1 MLIFSQWLSFGWQAE
16 MVDANIFIGQ
26 QHGCCVS
33 TRANSRRL
41 SSFSVRIEGVTD
53 PSPFL
58 RTCWLRLEEGAGAN
72 YPKGSYEN
80 INNCV
85 CLPDQ
90 PVLRPTQTFWFQE
103 VQSEGGEGL
112 IRCVEVTRRCVDCA
126 LIVEERRSRLGQ
138 SLLFMWVFQD
148 QKKTDNWNNTVF
160 EQQIASKNPW
170 IQLSWK
176 ILSTGYMYLSTKS
189 WSHSQVLLL
198 PLMSHTINLH
208 RCRNVCFL
216 LKKYSANVIKY
227 TTTKMDP
234 PSYTGPFAW

>member
-33 TRANSRRL
+33 TRANSRKL

-58 RTCWLRLEEGAGAN
+58 RPCWLRLEEGAGAN

-90 PVLRPTQTFWFQE
+90 HVLQPTQTFWFQE
-103 VQSEGGEGL
+103 VQSEGGEALSDVSRWLGDVWIVLSLWKKGVQGWDNRCYSCGYFRTKRKL
-112 IRCVEVTRRCVDCA
+112 ISETIQF
-126 LIVEERRSRLGQ
+126 L
-138 SLLFMWVFQD
+138 
-148 QKKTDNWNNTVF
+148 NNR
-160 EQQIASKNPW
+160 
-170 IQLSWK
+170 
-176 ILSTGYMYLSTKS
+176 
-189 WSHSQVLLL
+189 LL
-198 PLMSHTINLH
+198 PRINEYNYLGRFSALAICTYLQKAGPIPRLSCYPWCHT
-208 RCRNVCFL
+208 R
-216 LKKYSANVIKY
+216 
-227 TTTKMDP
+227 
-234 PSYTGPFAW
+234 